1 MRQNLNALA
10 IAFAFSGM
18 LPDANAFA
26 LFDRDLAIPIFSQ
39 DGTFKVYKA
48 KNDEKPLAEIQN
60 LPYYEVV

>member
-1 MRQNLNALA
+1 
-10 IAFAFSGM
+10 M